1 MNKSMKNYAV
11 LNSFNVVIGVSQ
23 LSSEV
28 DSEQH
33 VIIDTYDLNLMGSKY
48 NADSGTFINLVTN
61 GPVDSNPIKIK
72 ISSVFGAVMTS
83 SDFTHITCNELTNIT
98 ITGTVAVPDRTFSM
112 PIRRDD
118 GRLILFP
125 VTVVNGAFEAVLN
138 FPTSGQYSYS
148 DVEANIDL
156 PANTFSVAPIKLDVL
171 RQAT

>member
-1 MNKSMKNYAV
+1 MQQIIEPN
-11 LNSFNVVIGVSQ
+11 G
-23 LSSEV
+23 
-28 DSEQH
+28 
-33 VIIDTYDLNLMGSKY
+33 VIIRFPVGATLGEVNQPSPLEITLTS
-48 NADSGTFINLVTN
+48 VT
-61 GPVDSNPIKIK
+61 GDVQH
-72 ISSVFGAVMTS
+72 S
-83 SDFTHITCNELTNIT
+83 SDFTHITCLELTNIV

-118 GRLILFP
+118 GRLILFNVP
-125 VTVVNGAFEAVLN
+125 VVNGEFEVVLN

>member
-1 MNKSMKNYAV
+1 MSKFFKFTENGYVPVMESELINGDRYKT
-11 LNSFNVVIGVSQ
+11 I
-23 LSSEV
+23 LS
-28 DSEQH
+28 
-33 VIIDTYDLNLMGSKY
+33 L
-48 NADSGTFINLVTN
+48 
-61 GPVDSNPIKIK
+61 
-72 ISSVFGAVMTS
+72 GAVIEGYWNTPSEISAITILVKSVTGDVQHS

>member
-1 MNKSMKNYAV
+1 MQQVIEPNGVIIRFPVGAV
-11 LNSFNVVIGVSQ
+11 LGGIERPAPLEITLTSVTGDV
-23 LSSEV
+23 
-28 DSEQH
+28 QH
-33 VIIDTYDLNLMGSKY
+33 
-48 NADSGTFINLVTN
+48 
-61 GPVDSNPIKIK
+61 
-72 ISSVFGAVMTS
+72 S
-83 SDFTHITCNELTNIT
+83 SDFTHITCLELTNIV

-125 VTVVNGAFEAVLN
+125 VNVVNGEFEAVLN

>member
-1 MNKSMKNYAV
+1 MQQVIEPNGVIIRFPVGAV
-11 LNSFNVVIGVSQ
+11 LGGIERPAPLEITLTSVTGDV
-23 LSSEV
+23 
-28 DSEQH
+28 QH
-33 VIIDTYDLNLMGSKY
+33 
-48 NADSGTFINLVTN
+48 
-61 GPVDSNPIKIK
+61 
-72 ISSVFGAVMTS
+72 S
-83 SDFTHITCNELTNIT
+83 SDFTHITCLELTNIV

-118 GRLILFP
+118 GRLILFNVP
-125 VTVVNGAFEAVLN
+125 VVNGEFEAVLN

>member
-1 MNKSMKNYAV
+1 MQSITNAN
-11 LNSFNVVIGVSQ
+11 G
-23 LSSEV
+23 
-28 DSEQH
+28 
-33 VIIDTYDLNLMGSKY
+33 VIIEIPLGATLGEPEVAAPLM
-48 NADSGTFINLVTN
+48 INVTT
-61 GPVDSNPIKIK
+61 VDGDIQH
-72 ISSVFGAVMTS
+72 S
-83 SDFTHITCNELTNIT
+83 SDFTHITCYELTNIVVS
-98 ITGTVAVPDRTFSM
+98 GTLAVPDRTFSM

-125 VTVVNGAFEAVLN
+125 VTVVNGAFDAVLN

>member
-1 MNKSMKNYAV
+1 MQQIIEPN
-11 LNSFNVVIGVSQ
+11 G
-23 LSSEV
+23 
-28 DSEQH
+28 
-33 VIIDTYDLNLMGSKY
+33 VIIRFPVGAKLGEAEKQ
-48 NADSGTFINLVTN
+48 VTLT
-61 GPVDSNPIKIK
+61 ITLT
-72 ISSVFGAVMTS
+72 SVTGDVQHS
-83 SDFTHITCNELTNIT
+83 SDLTHITCLELTNIV